1 MLKKMLPFIG
11 VLVFAL
17 SLVACQAAPTA
28 APAQTT
34 AEAPTAVTTAMPG
47 MGNGAGN
54 GPATG
59 RGQGAMHGQEA
70 HDEDEH
76 GGPPEGMNP
85 AENIPT
91 PSDTNLTDAEKADL
105 LHMREEE
112 KLARDVYLTLYDK
125 WGAQVFSNIARSE
138 QMHMDAVG
146 TLLQRYGLDDPVAQT
161 NDARGVFNDPKL
173 QDLYNQLVEKGST
186 SLVDALTVGATI
198 EDLDIKDLD
207 EAIARTTHADIQTVY
222 ERLREGSYHHM
233 KAFVSNLR
241 ANGADYSPQFI
252 SAEEFQHILESTP
265 GGPAMGGQGAGRGR
279 GGEMGHGAGGPHG
292 NCQATAT
299 PAP

>member
-1 MLKKMLPFIG
+1 MLKKILPFIG

-17 SLVACQAAPTA
+17 GLVACQATPTA

-34 AEAPTAVTTAMPG
+34 TEAPTAVTTAMPT
-47 MGNGAGN
+47 MGN
-54 GPATG
+54 GPAAG
-59 RGQGAMHGQEA
+59 AGQGAGQGAMYGQEG
-70 HDEDEH
+70 HDDEH

-146 TLLQRYGLDDPVAQT
+146 TLLQTYGLEDPVAQT
-161 NDARGVFNDPKL
+161 GDKRGVFSDPKL

-222 ERLREGSYHHM
+222 DRLRTGSYHHM
-233 KAFVSNLR
+233 KAFVSNLQ

-252 SAEEFQHILESTP
+252 SVEEYQHILESTP
-265 GGPAMGGQGAGRGR
+265 GGPGGMGHG
-279 GGEMGHGAGGPHG
+279 GGETGHGAGGPHG
-292 NCQATAT
+292 NCDATAT

>member
-28 APAQTT
+28 APAQT
-34 AEAPTAVTTAMPG
+34 ASDTAVTTAMPG

-59 RGQGAMHGQEA
+59 RGQGAMRGQEA

-125 WGAQVFSNIARSE
+125 WSAQVFSNIARSE

-173 QDLYNQLVEKGST
+173 QDLYNQLVEKGSA

-198 EDLDIKDLD
+198 EDLDIKDLN

-265 GGPAMGGQGAGRGR
+265 GHGGEHGEGRGQGHGQGKGHSQ
-279 GGEMGHGAGGPHG
+279 GGCGNATNPHI
-292 NCQATAT
+292 T
-299 PAP
+299 PTP